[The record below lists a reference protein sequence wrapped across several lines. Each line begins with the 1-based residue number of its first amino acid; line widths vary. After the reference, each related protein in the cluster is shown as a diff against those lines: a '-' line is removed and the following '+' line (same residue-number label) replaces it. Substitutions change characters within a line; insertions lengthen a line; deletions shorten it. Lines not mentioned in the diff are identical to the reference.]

1 MSQVEQAEPTGCKDA
16 VSYCGLRDRKYPDAR
31 AMGYPFDRQPRAG
44 VENLAQFLTGNM
56 AVTEITV
63 RFSDTVV
70 PKSRSGGIGNSLT
83 FIYLEDAIEKL
94 KSPLS
99 ISNGVDQHCFREA
112 RVIVR
117 VHGLDGIRYH

>member
-16 VSYCGLRDRKYPDAR
+16 ASYCGLRDRKYPDAR

-56 AVTEITV
+56 AITEITV
-63 RFSDTVV
+63 RFSDTIV

-83 FIYLEDAIEKL
+83 FT
-94 KSPLS
+94 
-99 ISNGVDQHCFREA
+99 
-112 RVIVR
+112 
-117 VHGLDGIRYH
+117 